1 MIFVKN
7 TSETDDFSL
16 SVSKKPLFIPV
27 ILKKSVRVIPLYSM
41 NCKILSFVITKNI
54 VQYFVFT
61 KNIVLLS
68 SKKTQLT
75 MSKDT
80 KKRNKYNQY
89 IVKHLTQKYKVS
101 VSMVRK
107 SLSQA
112 RNSPKAKEI
121 LQEYERI
128 SLTLDSIT
136 EVVINK
142 V

>member
-1 MIFVKN
+1 
-7 TSETDDFSL
+7 
-16 SVSKKPLFIPV
+16 
-27 ILKKSVRVIPLYSM
+27 
-41 NCKILSFVITKNI
+41 
-54 VQYFVFT
+54 
-61 KNIVLLS
+61 
-68 SKKTQLT
+68 

-101 VSMVRK
+101 VSMVK

>member
-1 MIFVKN
+1 
-7 TSETDDFSL
+7 
-16 SVSKKPLFIPV
+16 
-27 ILKKSVRVIPLYSM
+27 M

-68 SKKTQLT
+68 SEKTQLT

-89 IVKHLTQKYKVS
+89 IVKHLTQKYEVS

>member
-1 MIFVKN
+1 
-7 TSETDDFSL
+7 
-16 SVSKKPLFIPV
+16 
-27 ILKKSVRVIPLYSM
+27 M
-41 NCKILSFVITKNI
+41 NCKILSTIVIDI
-54 VQYFVFT
+54 CEYICILEYIF
-61 KNIVLLS
+61 ILLS
-68 SKKTQLT
+68 SKRTQLT

-89 IVKHLTQKYKVS
+89 IVKHLTQKYEVS
-101 VSMVRK
+101 ISMVRK

>member
-1 MIFVKN
+1 
-7 TSETDDFSL
+7 
-16 SVSKKPLFIPV
+16 
-27 ILKKSVRVIPLYSM
+27 
-41 NCKILSFVITKNI
+41 
-54 VQYFVFT
+54 
-61 KNIVLLS
+61 
-68 SKKTQLT
+68 
-75 MSKDT
+75 
-80 KKRNKYNQY
+80 
-89 IVKHLTQKYKVS
+89 
-101 VSMVRK
+101 MVRK